1 MQDLRFEFNT
11 LLEMS
16 VKIREH
22 DFLLRCVPRIAPE
35 QRLAGFHLAVTPL
48 LGQGCYSR
56 DAFGNTVFFGHI
68 DEEHDNFRYNI
79 EGRIVRDDSLKV
91 SEKPMACYSYPSA
104 MTHPD
109 GAMKA
114 FLQEA
119 GLKGS
124 ALEQMK
130 ALNEL
135 LHGYFSYEPGSTNVS
150 TTASEAF
157 GQKKGV
163 CQDFA
168 HVFVTLARLLG
179 HPARYVCGLPR
190 GEGTTHAWAE
200 VWHEGLWYGFD
211 PTRNRLVDE
220 DYIVLSVGRD
230 YRDCPVERGVFRGGA
245 DQLQTVFMRV
255 RPS

>member
-1 MQDLRFEFNT
+1 MKDLRFEFNT

-16 VKIREH
+16 AKIREH

-79 EGRIVRDDSLKV
+79 EGRIVRDDSHRV
-91 SEKPMACYSYPSA
+91 PEKPMACYSYPSA

-109 GAMKA
+109 AAIKA

-119 GLKGS
+119 ELSGS
-124 ALEQMK
+124 VLQQMQE
-130 ALNEL
+130 LSEL
-135 LHGYFSYEPGSTNVS
+135 LHGYFDYEPGSTNVA

-157 GQKKGV
+157 KQKKGV

-168 HVFVTLARLLG
+168 HVFVTMARLLG
-179 HPARYVCGLPR
+179 HPARYVCGLPY

-211 PTRNRLVDE
+211 PTRNKLTDE

>member
-1 MQDLRFEFNT
+1 MKDLRFEFNT

-16 VKIREH
+16 AKIREH

-79 EGRIVRDDSLKV
+79 EGRIVRDDSLRV
-91 SEKPMACYSYPSA
+91 PEKPMACYSYPSA

-109 GAMKA
+109 AAIKA

-119 GLKGS
+119 ELSGGVLQ
-124 ALEQMK
+124 QMQE
-130 ALNEL
+130 LSEL
-135 LHGYFSYEPGSTNVS
+135 LHGYFDYEPGSTNVA

-157 GQKKGV
+157 KQKKGV

-168 HVFVTLARLLG
+168 HVFVTMARLLG
-179 HPARYVCGLPR
+179 HPARYVCGLPY

-211 PTRNRLVDE
+211 PTRNKLTDE